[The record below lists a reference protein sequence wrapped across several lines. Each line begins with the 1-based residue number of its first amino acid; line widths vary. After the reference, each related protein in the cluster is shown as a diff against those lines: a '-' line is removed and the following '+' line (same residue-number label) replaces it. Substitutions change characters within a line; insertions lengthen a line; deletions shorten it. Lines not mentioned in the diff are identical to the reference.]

1 MFRST
6 ITSAVH
12 GRHSHTITLTLSYC
26 AFKLT
31 RSRFGPLSTNA
42 ISDRSPK
49 PFKMAAIP
57 MQSNSTF
64 PNSYPHL
71 NPIDAYRE
79 HISSMLAPIVGQDPA
94 EVYPK
99 LQWTQELKKGDLTLA
114 TPALQ
119 IKGTKPQE
127 LASKIGEQFHETD
140 LVEKPVVNGIHI
152 QFYFKPL
159 PLTNSVLPAILKKK
173 AGYGANHNLGLRDP
187 QDPSKRKKI
196 IVEFSSPNIAKPF
209 HAGHLRSTI
218 IGGFIANLYQT
229 IGWEVY
235 KMNYLGKYHSRTFR
249 CF

>member
-6 ITSAVH
+6 IPSAVH
-12 GRHSHTITLTLSYC
+12 GRLSHTINLTSPYRS
-26 AFKLT
+26 FKFT
-31 RSRFGPLSTNA
+31 RSHFCLLSTSA
-42 ISDRSPK
+42 INHRSAK
-49 PFKMAAIP
+49 PFKMTAIP
-57 MQSNSTF
+57 MRSNSTF

-79 HISSMLAPIVGQDPA
+79 HISSMLAPIVGQKPA

-114 TPALQ
+114 APALQ
-119 IKGTKPQE
+119 IKGTKPHE
-127 LASKIGEQFHETD
+127 LAAKIGEQFHETD

-159 PLTNSVLPAILKKK
+159 PLTNCVLPAILKKK
-173 AGYGANHNLGLRDP
+173 VEYGANHSLGLRDP

-218 IGGFIANLYQT
+218 IGGFVANLYQT
-229 IGWEVY
+229 IGWDVY
-235 KMNYLGKYHSRTFR
+235 KMNYLGEYH
-249 CF
+249 

>member
-1 MFRST
+1 
-6 ITSAVH
+6 
-12 GRHSHTITLTLSYC
+12 
-26 AFKLT
+26 
-31 RSRFGPLSTNA
+31 
-42 ISDRSPK
+42 
-49 PFKMAAIP
+49 

-79 HISSMLAPIVGQDPA
+79 HISSVLAPIVGQDPT

-114 TPALQ
+114 APALQ

-127 LASKIGEQFHETD
+127 LAAKIGEQFHETD

-152 QFYFKPL
+152 QFHFKPL
-159 PLTNSVLPAILKKK
+159 PLTTSVLPAILKKK
-173 AGYGANHNLGLRDP
+173 AEYGTNHNLGLRDP

-235 KMNYLGKYHSRTFR
+235 KMNYLGEYHPYVPVFLVLTFLQAIGASRCALTSFLKR
-249 CF
+249 RMSNHV

>member
-12 GRHSHTITLTLSYC
+12 GRPLHTITLTLSYC
-26 AFKLT
+26 GFKLT
-31 RSRFGPLSTNA
+31 RSRFGPLSTSA
-42 ISDRSPK
+42 ISHKSPK

-79 HISSMLAPIVGQDPA
+79 HISSMLAPIVGQEPA

-99 LQWTQELKKGDLTLA
+99 LQWTQELKKGDLT
-114 TPALQ
+114 
-119 IKGTKPQE
+119 
-127 LASKIGEQFHETD
+127 
-140 LVEKPVVNGIHI
+140 
-152 QFYFKPL
+152 
-159 PLTNSVLPAILKKK
+159 
-173 AGYGANHNLGLRDP
+173 LGLRDP

-235 KMNYLGKYHSRTFR
+235 KMNYLGEYHSRIFR